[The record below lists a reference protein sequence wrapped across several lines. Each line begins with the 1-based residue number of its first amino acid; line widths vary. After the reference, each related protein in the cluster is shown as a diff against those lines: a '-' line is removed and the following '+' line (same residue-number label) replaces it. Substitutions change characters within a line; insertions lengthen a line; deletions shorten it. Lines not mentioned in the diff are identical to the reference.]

1 MDTSIYQNDMEY
13 PSRPKKPYLA
23 REHSSEDAELYAASL
38 KTWEKEITEY
48 RELVKAH
55 NAETKRL
62 EDQFKHDA
70 LDDVGLLNHP
80 KADKI
85 YAKAWEDGHASG
97 LHEVYQELCDLA
109 ELFLD

>member
-1 MDTSIYQNDMEY
+1 MDTSIYRNDMDY
-13 PSRPKKPYLA
+13 PSKPKKPYLA
-23 REHSSEDAELYAASL
+23 RTHTSEDAELYVASL
-38 KTWEKEITEY
+38 KTWEKEIEIYKEKLAKFNKRT
-48 RELVKAH
+48 RE
-55 NAETKRL
+55 L

-70 LDDVGLLNHP
+70 LDDVGLLGHP

-85 YAKAWEDGHASG
+85 YNKAWEDGHASG

>member
-1 MDTSIYQNDMEY
+1 MDTSIYENKMEY
-13 PSRPKKPYLA
+13 PARPKKPYLP
-23 REHSSEDAELYAASL
+23 REHTSEDAELYAFEL
-38 KTWEKEITEY
+38 KNWEKDIEEY
-48 RELVKAH
+48 RERIKVF
-55 NAETKRL
+55 NAETRRL

-85 YAKAWEDGHASG
+85 YSKAWEDGHSSG
-97 LHEVYQELCDLA
+97 LYSVYQELCDLA